1 MKSFQHQD
9 TETSSAVN
17 HNIYKRTFL
26 LLPVENQF
34 VPYCWCLTPN
44 FVCWLPLPSKQF
56 KVQRRPHIVGR
67 CINSTNIRWYVCASF
82 TVGQYLCINR
92 LFSLGTLDLFISQ
105 IFIFSFINFPSFLIL
120 LISVL
125 WLANDWLSSH
135 LSFLFFNP
143 RLIFNVPFLLLLLYL
158 LFFTFTLGLFSYLPF
173 TITYFSIHWL
183 LAINSSALLLDPSS
197 SPFLT
202 FFIRY
207 WIWLIDT
214 STLRVFI
221 SCLYSFLRC
230 LFHGAAKA
238 VPHLPLILSSL
249 WLILHS
255 PVLFFPSVCI
265 DVDAGRNLLARD
277 VRIADVV

>member
-67 CINSTNIRWYVCASF
+67 CINSTSIRWYVCASF

-105 IFIFSFINFPSFLIL
+105 IFIFSFINFPSFHHSLDFCAL
-120 LISVL
+120 TSKWSTFISFIF
-125 WLANDWLSSH
+125 S
-135 LSFLFFNP
+135 FFNP
-143 RLIFNVPFLLLLLYL
+143 RLIFNGPFLLLLLYL
-158 LFFTFTLGLFSYLPF
+158 LFFHFHSWSFLIPSFHHHLLFNSLTACHQFFCLTLGPIFFSLPHF
-173 TITYFSIHWL
+173 FHQILNLTHRYKHTQSLYFPP
-183 LAINSSALLLDPSS
+183 LLLFEMSLPRCCQSCSSPSS
-197 SPFLT
+197 HSLQLVTHPPLFCVIFSP
-202 FFIRY
+202 
-207 WIWLIDT
+207 
-214 STLRVFI
+214 
-221 SCLYSFLRC
+221 RC
-230 LFHGAAKA
+230 A
-238 VPHLPLILSSL
+238 S
-249 WLILHS
+249 
-255 PVLFFPSVCI
+255 VLMLVEI
-265 DVDAGRNLLARD
+265 Y
-277 VRIADVV
+277 

>member
-173 TITYFSIHWL
+173 TITFQFIDCLPSIL
-183 LAINSSALLLDPSS
+183 LPYSWTHLLLPSS
-197 SPFLT
+197 LFSSDIESDSSIQAHSESLFPAFTPFWDVSSTVLPKLFLT
-202 FFIRY
+202 FLSFSPAC
-207 WIWLIDT
+207 DSS
-214 STLRVFI
+214 STLL
-221 SCLYSFLRC
+221 CY
-230 LFHGAAKA
+230 
-238 VPHLPLILSSL
+238 
-249 WLILHS
+249 
-255 PVLFFPSVCI
+255 FFPRCASVLMLVEI
-265 DVDAGRNLLARD
+265 Y
-277 VRIADVV
+277 

>member
-1 MKSFQHQD
+1 MFVH
-9 TETSSAVN
+9 
-17 HNIYKRTFL
+17 HL
-26 LLPVENQF
+26 LWAN
-34 VPYCWCLTPN
+34 T
-44 FVCWLPLPSKQF
+44 
-56 KVQRRPHIVGR
+56 
-67 CINSTNIRWYVCASF
+67 CA
-82 TVGQYLCINR
+82 
-92 LFSLGTLDLFISQ
+92 LGTLDLFISQ

-265 DVDAGRNLLARD
+265 GVDAGRNLLARD

>member
-1 MKSFQHQD
+1 MFVHHLLWANTCVLIGYFHWAPLISSFPR
-9 TETSSAVN
+9 S
-17 HNIYKRTFL
+17 
-26 LLPVENQF
+26 
-34 VPYCWCLTPN
+34 
-44 FVCWLPLPSKQF
+44 
-56 KVQRRPHIVGR
+56 
-67 CINSTNIRWYVCASF
+67 
-82 TVGQYLCINR
+82 
-92 LFSLGTLDLFISQ
+92 LFSPSL
-105 IFIFSFINFPSFLIL
+105 IFHLSIIL

-125 WLANDWLSSH
+125 WLANDRLSSH
-135 LSFLFFNP
+135 LSFLFFFNP

-221 SCLYSFLRC
+221 SYLYSFLRC

-255 PVLFFPSVCI
+255 SVLFFPLGVHQCWCW
-265 DVDAGRNLLARD
+265 
-277 VRIADVV
+277 

>member
-67 CINSTNIRWYVCASF
+67 CINSTSIRWYVCASF

-105 IFIFSFINFPSFLIL
+105 IFIFSFINFPSFHHSLDFCALTSKWSTFISFIFSFFLTQGSSLMSLSCFSSFTCFFSLSLLVFSHTFLSPSLTFQFIDCLPSIL
-120 LISVL
+120 LPYS
-125 WLANDWLSSH
+125 WTH
-135 LSFLFFNP
+135 
-143 RLIFNVPFLLLLLYL
+143 LLLPSS
-158 LFFTFTLGLFSYLPF
+158 LFSSDIESDSSIQAHSESLFPTFTPFWDVSSTVLPK
-173 TITYFSIHWL
+173 L
-183 LAINSSALLLDPSS
+183 
-197 SPFLT
+197 FLT
-202 FFIRY
+202 FLSFSPAC
-207 WIWLIDT
+207 DSS
-214 STLRVFI
+214 STLL
-221 SCLYSFLRC
+221 CY
-230 LFHGAAKA
+230 
-238 VPHLPLILSSL
+238 
-249 WLILHS
+249 
-255 PVLFFPSVCI
+255 FFPLGVHQCWCW
-265 DVDAGRNLLARD
+265 
-277 VRIADVV
+277 

>member
-105 IFIFSFINFPSFLIL
+105 IFIFSFINFPFFLIL

-135 LSFLFFNP
+135 LSFLFFKP
-143 RLIFNVPFLLLLLYL
+143 
-158 LFFTFTLGLFSYLPF
+158 
-173 TITYFSIHWL
+173 
-183 LAINSSALLLDPSS
+183 
-197 SPFLT
+197 
-202 FFIRY
+202 
-207 WIWLIDT
+207 
-214 STLRVFI
+214 
-221 SCLYSFLRC
+221 
-230 LFHGAAKA
+230 KA
-238 VPHLPLILSSL
+238 HL
-249 WLILHS
+249 
-255 PVLFFPSVCI
+255 
-265 DVDAGRNLLARD
+265 
-277 VRIADVV
+277 

>member
-9 TETSSAVN
+9 TEMSSAVN

-82 TVGQYLCINR
+82 TVGQNLCINR

-125 WLANDWLSSH
+125 WPANDRLSSH
-135 LSFLFFNP
+135 LSFLFLTQGSSLMSLSCFSSFTCFFSLSLLVFSHTFLSP
-143 RLIFNVPFLLLLLYL
+143 SLTFQFIDCLPSILLPYSWTHLLLPSSLFFHQILNLTHRYKHTPSFCLYFLPLL
-158 LFFTFTLGLFSYLPF
+158 LFEMSLPRCCQ
-173 TITYFSIHWL
+173 SC
-183 LAINSSALLLDPSS
+183 SSPSS
-197 SPFLT
+197 HSLQLVTHPPLSCVIFSP
-202 FFIRY
+202 
-207 WIWLIDT
+207 
-214 STLRVFI
+214 
-221 SCLYSFLRC
+221 RC
-230 LFHGAAKA
+230 A
-238 VPHLPLILSSL
+238 S
-249 WLILHS
+249 
-255 PVLFFPSVCI
+255 VLMLVEI
-265 DVDAGRNLLARD
+265 Y
-277 VRIADVV
+277 

>member
-67 CINSTNIRWYVCASF
+67 CINSTSIRWYVCASF

-105 IFIFSFINFPSFLIL
+105 IFIFSFINFPSFHHSLDFCAL
-120 LISVL
+120 TSKWSTFISFIF
-125 WLANDWLSSH
+125 S
-135 LSFLFFNP
+135 FFNP
-143 RLIFNVPFLLLLLYL
+143 RLIFNGPFLLLLLYL

-173 TITYFSIHWL
+173 IITYFSIHWL

-221 SCLYSFLRC
+221 SHRYSFLRC

-255 PVLFFPSVCI
+255 SVLFFPLGVHQCWCW
-265 DVDAGRNLLARD
+265 
-277 VRIADVV
+277 

>member
-17 HNIYKRTFL
+17 HSIYKRTFL

-92 LFSLGTLDLFISQ
+92 LFSLGTLDLIISQ
-105 IFIFSFINFPSFLIL
+105 ISIFSFINFLSFLIL

-125 WLANDWLSSH
+125 WPANDRLSSH
-135 LSFLFFNP
+135 LSFLFLTQGSSLMSLSCFSSFTCFFSLSLLVFSHTFLSP
-143 RLIFNVPFLLLLLYL
+143 SLTFQFIDCLPSILLPYSWTHLLL
-158 LFFTFTLGLFSYLPF
+158 
-173 TITYFSIHWL
+173 
-183 LAINSSALLLDPSS
+183 PSS
-197 SPFLT
+197 L

-207 WIWLIDT
+207 WIWLIDA

-230 LFHGAAKA
+230 FFHGAAKA

-255 PVLFFPSVCI
+255 PVLFFPLGVHRCWCW
-265 DVDAGRNLLARD
+265 
-277 VRIADVV
+277 